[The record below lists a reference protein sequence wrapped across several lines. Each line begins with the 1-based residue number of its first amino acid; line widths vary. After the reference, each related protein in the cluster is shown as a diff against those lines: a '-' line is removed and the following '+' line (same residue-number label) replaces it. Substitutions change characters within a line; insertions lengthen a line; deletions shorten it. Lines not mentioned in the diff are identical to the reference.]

1 MLAKPS
7 LVLRIGI
14 GKSIGLVVGLIA
26 FFLAPVFGES
36 DLLFRIGVVLWITT
50 MGVYIGLF
58 GVMTEYPI
66 IHLPLPWWFRGPLI
80 GSFMMLVLWLVAH
93 ERMDALIINVMG
105 EGSPIN
111 SGVWTV
117 IDGGFLGLLMAWLT
131 TKFGGEGRATVG
143 H

>member
-7 LVLRIGI
+7 LILRITI
-14 GKSIGLVVGLIA
+14 GKSIGFIVGLMF
-26 FFLAPVFGES
+26 FFLAPIYGES
-36 DLLFRIGVVLWITT
+36 DVLFRMGVVLWFTT
-50 MGVYIGLF
+50 MGAFVGLF

-93 ERMDALIINVMG
+93 ERMDAMVVNIMG
-105 EGSPIN
+105 EGAFIS
-111 SGVWTV
+111 SGLWTV
-117 IDGGFLGLLMAWLT
+117 ADGGFLGLIMAWFA

-143 H
+143 Y